1 MYHSPVMPQESID
14 SLNIL
19 SDGIYV
25 GLTFGGGGHSKLILN
40 NLSSK
45 GKLIAFDQDTDAF
58 QNKIDD
64 SRFILINQNFK
75 FLQQNLKYN
84 NVLNV
89 DGVFA
94 DLGVSSHQFDSAV
107 RGFSIRYDSEI
118 DMRMNTNSSFDAQEI
133 LNEYSESQL
142 SNILF
147 EYADLRNSKEISKTI
162 VEARTIKKITRTS
175 QLNEILSSFLP
186 KGFENKILA
195 KIYQALRIEVNQEM
209 HALKEVLLQLPS
221 LVNKGGIIS
230 FITYHSIEDRIV
242 KRFIQNGCFES
253 EPLKNEFGVADIPF
267 KKKFKLLNYF
277 SKEDAYYEFDIR
289 VQKLEN
295 YIVHKNLTRIDFLKI
310 DTEGYEYEIL
320 LGLGNKISLVKILM
334 FEHHYDNMIIKNY
347 TFTDINN
354 FLKMNNFN
362 QIYKSKMPF
371 RKTFEYIYK
380 REELIN

>member
-25 GLTFGGGGHSKLILN
+25 DLTFGGGGHSKLILN

-267 KKKFKLLNYF
+267 KKTFKFLVPTKKEIKLKYELEKNVNLVKFERNRIEISFNDNLDKDFVKDLSAKLFEWTSERWIITF
-277 SKEDAYYEFDIR
+277 SKSKGEMSVKEK
-289 VQKLEN
+289 QKN
-295 YIVHKNLTRIDFLKI
+295 
-310 DTEGYEYEIL
+310 
-320 LGLGNKISLVKILM
+320 
-334 FEHHYDNMIIKNY
+334 
-347 TFTDINN
+347 
-354 FLKMNNFN
+354 
-362 QIYKSKMPF
+362 
-371 RKTFEYIYK
+371 K
-380 REELIN
+380 REELINEVKNSEIYKTIIENFPDAELTDVKLNKKED

>member
-25 GLTFGGGGHSKLILN
+25 DLTFGGGGHSKLILN

-142 SNILF
+142 SNIFF
-147 EYADLRNSKEISKTI
+147 EYADLRNSKEIAKTI
-162 VEARTIKKITRTS
+162 VEARTIKKITRTR

-267 KKKFKLLNYF
+267 KKTFKFLVPTKKEIKLKYELEKNVNLVKFERNRIEISFNDNLDKDFVKDLSAKLFEWTSERWIITF
-277 SKEDAYYEFDIR
+277 SKSKGEMSVKEK
-289 VQKLEN
+289 QKN
-295 YIVHKNLTRIDFLKI
+295 
-310 DTEGYEYEIL
+310 
-320 LGLGNKISLVKILM
+320 
-334 FEHHYDNMIIKNY
+334 
-347 TFTDINN
+347 
-354 FLKMNNFN
+354 
-362 QIYKSKMPF
+362 
-371 RKTFEYIYK
+371 K
-380 REELIN
+380 REELINEVKNSEIYKTIIEKFPDAELTDVKLNKKED